1 MLSAPPLKSPD
12 PMEKDVDR
20 YFDRDAQGPL
30 IEAEQKAIERGRSI
44 RRGIP
49 DGTKFHWTGLALSGG
64 GIRSATFS
72 LGLVQ
77 ALARRDL
84 LKNFDYISM
93 VSGGGYLGASL
104 QWWWRQAGAGLSP
117 DSFPYGPGDV

>member
-72 LGLVQ
+72 LGVVQ

-93 VSGGGYLGASL
+93 VSGGGYLGASVRPF
-104 QWWWRQAGAGLSP
+104 WAHSDATRVPQALKRLRAG
-117 DSFPYGPGDV
+117 